1 MYRHI
6 RLTVPFAA
14 IATAA
19 ALTVGGAAAAAT
31 GGQHSQAAGMAGA
44 GQTSGRSA
52 VPWSKVGPGWALV
65 TYTTATPYAGAHGK
79 PGATTLYLVDPAG
92 GKYVM
97 HRWPQV
103 PADGGVFLV
112 GWSGDK
118 TRAMLEVAKSP
129 TSNAEQLD
137 QLTLATGKLTR
148 LPLPASA
155 SPLSYTRP
163 DGTAVL
169 AEHFVKSPPEIQIVR
184 YSLSGKLQKV
194 LFTQKTVKNS
204 GASFTSGPF
213 SPYNPDGTKIALTYF
228 SGSAKSADQSLLVSN
243 AGGVIHRY
251 GSTDSC
257 VVARWWTST
266 ALLTVNCAGR
276 RLFVTPTSG
285 ARPIAIAPA
294 TTSPELFEQNAVEL
308 ARHTYVQE
316 SGPACG
322 STFLSV
328 VHNGHLDRLSP
339 THASGATIVTAST
352 SSLLIVSED
361 CMGSSGLLWF
371 NPRTKAEVQ
380 VLGLNHGQGV
390 IGWVPYYELNP

>member
-6 RLTVPFAA
+6 RITAPFAT
-14 IATAA
+14 IAVAA

-65 TYTTATPYAGAHGK
+65 TYTTATPFAAPHPQ

-97 HRWPQV
+97 HRWPKV

-129 TSNAEQLD
+129 TSSAEQLD

-148 LPLPASA
+148 LPLPASD

-163 DGTAVL
+163 HGTAVL
-169 AEHFVKSPPEIQIVR
+169 AEHFMKSPSEIQIVR

-194 LFTQKTVKNS
+194 LFTQKTARNG
-204 GASFTSGPF
+204 GASFTFGPF
-213 SPYNPDGTKIALTYF
+213 SPYNLDGTKIALTFF
-228 SGSAKSADQSLLVSN
+228 SGGTKSATQSLLVSN
-243 AGGVIHRY
+243 AGGVIRRY

-266 ALLTVNCAGR
+266 ALLTVNCAR
-276 RLFVTPTSG
+276 SRLFVTPASG
-285 ARPIAIAPA
+285 ARPIALTPG

-322 STFLSV
+322 SNFLSV
-328 VHNGHLDRLSP
+328 VRNGHLDPLSP
-339 THASGATIVTAST
+339 AHVSGATIVTAST
-352 SSLLIVSED
+352 SSLLIVAER
-361 CMGSSGLLWF
+361 CMGSSSLLWF
-371 NPRTKAEVQ
+371 NPRTKAEVR
-380 VLGLNHGQGV
+380 VLGQNHGQGV
-390 IGWVPYYELNP
+390 IGWPPYYEINR